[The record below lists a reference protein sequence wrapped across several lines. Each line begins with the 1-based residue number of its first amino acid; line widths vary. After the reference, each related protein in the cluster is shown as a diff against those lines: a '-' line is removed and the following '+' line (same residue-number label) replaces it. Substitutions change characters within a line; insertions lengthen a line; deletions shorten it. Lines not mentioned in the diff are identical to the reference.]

1 MFEQVNKLKKNKA
14 LMFIGRYWILI
25 FLLSESV
32 FFIFYAQGFF
42 TIKGVQIIFFF
53 GTAVFLLGTA
63 ETFVIITGGIDLS
76 VGFVM
81 GFASIV
87 SSKIIVVLTNAG
99 LTPGLSIVIGIA
111 ATLLIGIIPGYINGL
126 LVARLKVPPFIATF
140 SMLAI
145 THGVSEL
152 LIQGVP
158 AKNLPHLANAIGN
171 GYFLYILPGKVVSF
185 FSRPD
190 IQRGDPL
197 LEIIPNVVVISFV
210 FIIIAY

>member
-14 LMFIGRYWILI
+14 LMFIGRYWVLI

-87 SSKIIVVLTNAG
+87 SAKIIVVLTNAG

-111 ATLLIGIIPGYINGL
+111 ATLLIGIIPGYINGF
-126 LVARLKVPPFIATF
+126 LVARDRKSTRLNSSHIP
-140 SMLAI
+140 L
-145 THGVSEL
+145 
-152 LIQGVP
+152 
-158 AKNLPHLANAIGN
+158 
-171 GYFLYILPGKVVSF
+171 
-185 FSRPD
+185 SRMP
-190 IQRGDPL
+190 
-197 LEIIPNVVVISFV
+197 SS
-210 FIIIAY
+210 A